1 MYDFTKG
8 TLMSF
13 LVLLWMVIFGILLL
27 LYLGFPIFSKTGPQA
42 IASSEEIV
50 EERRRTLFQEREN
63 SYAALT
69 DLDEDY
75 ETGKLSDAD
84 YQKLREELLQETA
97 RVIMQLEN
105 ESLSDV
111 EAEIERFKQQQRE
124 I

>member
-1 MYDFTKG
+1 
-8 TLMSF
+8 MSF

-27 LYLGFPIFSKTGPQA
+27 IYLGFPIFSKTGPQV

-63 SYAALT
+63 SYAALA

-84 YQKLREELLQETA
+84 YQELRGELLQETA

>member
-1 MYDFTKG
+1 
-8 TLMSF
+8 MSF
-13 LVLLWMVIFGILLL
+13 LVLLWMVIFGIALLV
-27 LYLGFPIFSKTGPQA
+27 YLGFPIFSKMGGQHAVT
-42 IASSEEIV
+42 SEAVI
-50 EERRRTLFQEREN
+50 EERRRTLFQERER

-84 YQKLREELLQETA
+84 YQELREELLQETA

-111 EAEIERFKQQQRE
+111 EAEIERFKQQQRQT
-124 I
+124 

>member
-1 MYDFTKG
+1 
-8 TLMSF
+8 MSF
-13 LVLLWMVIFGILLL
+13 LVILWMVILGIVLLV
-27 LYLGFPIFSKTGPQA
+27 YLGLPIFSKKGDQFVTTSDDV
-42 IASSEEIV
+42 I
-50 EERRRTLFQEREN
+50 EERRRTLFQERER

-75 ETGKLSDAD
+75 ETGKLSNAD

-111 EAEIERFKQQQRE
+111 EAEIERFKQQQRGT
-124 I
+124 

>member
-1 MYDFTKG
+1 
-8 TLMSF
+8 MSF

-27 LYLGFPIFSKTGPQA
+27 IYLGFPIFSKTGPQV

-63 SYAALT
+63 SYAALA

-84 YQKLREELLQETA
+84 YQELREELLQETA

-124 I
+124 T

>member
-27 LYLGFPIFSKTGPQA
+27 IYLGFPIFSKTGPLA

-63 SYAALT
+63 SYAALA

-84 YQKLREELLQETA
+84 YQELREELLQETA

-124 I
+124 T